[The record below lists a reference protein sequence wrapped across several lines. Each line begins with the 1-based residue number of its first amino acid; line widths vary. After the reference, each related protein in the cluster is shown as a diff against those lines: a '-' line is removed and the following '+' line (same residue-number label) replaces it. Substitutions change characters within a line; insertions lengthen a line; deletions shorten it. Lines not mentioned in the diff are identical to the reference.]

1 MAHAGLTR
9 LRARSCVHDSEGPR
23 QRARSFCFA
32 ARTRSDAKMLR
43 DGFDTGAQSTLGS
56 RRAEYRLQGDDRPLQ
71 RHSVVCASLILE
83 TETNCE
89 NSLGGNFPKARCLFS
104 VVGIFTVGY
113 SK

>member
-56 RRAEYRLQGDDRPLQ
+56 RRAEYKYRLQGD
-71 RHSVVCASLILE
+71 SAVAEAFGSLRKFDFGNGNELRKQF
-83 TETNCE
+83 
-89 NSLGGNFPKARCLFS
+89 GG
-104 VVGIFTVGY
+104 
-113 SK
+113 